1 MSKEQGVSNELYEVL
16 AARWEGFQRLART
29 LPNRHVLAVELSR
42 TPDDETVAVFTTV
55 RNGEPVRTVV
65 RGDSRGRVSQVKGA
79 GDDRQTPGKASSAA
93 MAARAVTD
101 PSEDPSSLILSEPPP
116 KQGGTPGIIA
126 IGEGLLGAAFNV
138 GELVDTAKS

>member
-1 MSKEQGVSNELYEVL
+1 MSREQVTVSKELHEVL

-29 LPNRHVLAVELSR
+29 LPDRHILAVELSR
-42 TPDDETVAVFTTV
+42 TPDDQTVAVFTTV
-55 RNGEPVRTVV
+55 RNGAPVRTVV
-65 RGDSRGRVSQVKGA
+65 RGDSRGRVNVNSQ
-79 GDDRQTPGKASSAA
+79 DYCEPQDKASSAA
-93 MAARAVTD
+93 LAARAVTD

-138 GELVDTAKS
+138 GELVDTAKL